1 MTLYVTYIHRSHQII
16 KPSTMTTTSD
26 IVQDVLI
33 CWDQAMYLKK
43 RVYDYEPS

>member
-1 MTLYVTYIHRSHQII
+1 MTLRYIYSQIHQII

-26 IVQDVLI
+26 IVQDVLNLLGSG
-33 CWDQAMYLKK
+33 DGLKK